1 LNIPTAFDLPRVEIS
16 EGGKYQRNKTG
27 WMVSFFLIIFRV
39 YKFTDLSPRTGD
51 TLLRV
56 AGATAVVAAAVVV
69 VFFFFFFFF
78 GYILPRCV
86 ESPPRQECA
95 NVNGYNS
102 NNTRRSMY
110 VYTISVVI

>member
-1 LNIPTAFDLPRVEIS
+1 
-16 EGGKYQRNKTG
+16 
-27 WMVSFFLIIFRV
+27 MVSFFLIIFRV

-78 GYILPRCV
+78 FGYILPRCV
-86 ESPPRQECA
+86 GHRPDKNAQ
-95 NVNGYNS
+95 
-102 NNTRRSMY
+102 M
-110 VYTISVVI
+110 